1 VRRVCPGPALA
12 VKMLGMGRD
21 AALAAATRC
30 YLRGEPLDMSKLA
43 AELGIG
49 RATLYRWVGNREQL
63 LATVLAE
70 ATEREFRRARRHA
83 AGQGVAL
90 VIDVMERFM
99 RSVIAAPP
107 LRALTEREPL
117 LFIRL
122 ATTPA
127 AIEHRS
133 AALLG
138 ALIAEEAA
146 AGRLNPALPPPV
158 LAEAIV
164 RLSDS
169 HLYAHLL
176 GGTGPEI
183 EIALRLAALLL
194 GARP

>member
-1 VRRVCPGPALA
+1 
-12 VKMLGMGRD
+12 
-21 AALAAATRC
+21 
-30 YLRGEPLDMSKLA
+30 MSKLA

-70 ATEREFRRARRHA
+70 ATEREFHRARRYA
-83 AGQGVAL
+83 TGQGVAL

-133 AALLG
+133 AALLAG
-138 ALIAEEAA
+138 LIAEEAA
-146 AGRLNPALPPPV
+146 AGRLTPALPPPV

-194 GARP
+194 DAHPSGRPQGCAGERT